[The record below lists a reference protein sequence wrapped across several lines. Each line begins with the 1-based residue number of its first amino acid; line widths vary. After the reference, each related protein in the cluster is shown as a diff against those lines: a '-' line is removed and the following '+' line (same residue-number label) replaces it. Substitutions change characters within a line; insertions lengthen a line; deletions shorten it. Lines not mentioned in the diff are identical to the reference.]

1 MSIKSSNTIN
11 NAQNTL
17 QSFEQKN
24 YSKTRQ
30 SLQYFTKSSTDVE
43 EVLKEKAREI
53 LSQIPGKTNNGNF
66 NGVGIISDIRALCK
80 MLEELSDRDHFFV
93 SLNNLLFKGTI
104 HCEACL
110 ASLLPAFTQEIPA
123 DDSKYKDIK
132 ILLKMHVGYL
142 LSHLS
147 DLHFI
152 LFL

>member
-11 NAQNTL
+11 NAQNAL

-30 SLQYFTKSSTDVE
+30 SLQYFMKSDIE

-53 LSQIPGKTNNGNF
+53 LSQIPGKTNDSNF
-66 NGVGIISDIRALCK
+66 NGVGIINDIWALCE

-93 SLNNLLFKGTI
+93 SLNNLSFKGTI

-132 ILLKMHVGYL
+132 ILLEIVLQGPVR
-142 LSHLS
+142 SRS
-147 DLHFI
+147 
-152 LFL
+152 